1 MKTFLK
7 NYGLLCGMLI
17 LFVLIFA
24 FGGMYSRFM
33 TAQIEARESNNANAA
48 FLAMM
53 PGATD
58 VETFETDGVVVT
70 YQLVDG
76 RGTFDPSLVA
86 AYKVYQGSTEIGVI
100 YVVSSY
106 GKFASLVVAYAI
118 SLETDAVVS
127 VKIISNQETPT
138 PYFARI
144 DQTFLDQLSGK
155 AFDDLALGVDSVA
168 GSTYSSKGFE
178 IALLYAREQ
187 YAIDFGFVIPS
198 IVMTLN
204 SLTYNTD
211 PATFET
217 YPFLADVTYGDLNT
231 NIVVY
236 LNADYSYGALK
247 TGDAAPAEDVQSA
260 IQSRASASG
269 AVSAS
274 VYFVSYEV
282 ATRTLILRSKG
293 YGSEAI
299 EVTVVLNVALDGIDS
314 FVVDTNESYYEED
327 ENIVE
332 GSVESYYLNQY
343 IANGP
348 DAIDAISGATYTS
361 IAMQKLIDLLDL
373 FVASIGGGE

>member
-1 MKTFLK
+1 MKNFLK
-7 NYGLLCGMLI
+7 NYGLLSGLLA
-17 LFVLIFA
+17 LFVLIFT
-24 FGGMYSRFM
+24 FGGIYSRFM
-33 TAQIEARESNNANAA
+33 TAQIEERQANNANTE

-58 VETFETDGVVVT
+58 VETFETDGVAVT

-76 RGTFDPSLVA
+76 RGAFDPTLVA
-86 AYKVYQGSTEIGVI
+86 AYKVYQDSTEIGVI

-106 GKFASLVVAYAI
+106 GKFASLVIAYAI
-118 SLETDAVVS
+118 SLDTDSVVS
-127 VKIISNQETPT
+127 VRIISNIETPT

-144 DQTFLDQLSGK
+144 DQTFLDQLAGK
-155 AFDDLALGVDSVA
+155 SFSDLALGVDSAA

-187 YAIDFGFVIPS
+187 YASDYGFVIPS

-211 PATFET
+211 PATFEN

-236 LNADYSYGALK
+236 LNADFSYGDLK
-247 TGDAAPAEDVQSA
+247 TGATAPAADVQGA
-260 IQSRASASG
+260 IQSRAAASG

-293 YGSEAI
+293 YGEQAI

-327 ENIVE
+327 ESIVE
-332 GSVESYYLNQY
+332 GSVEAYYLNQY
-343 IANGP
+343 IAIGS
-348 DAIDAISGATYTS
+348 DGIDSISGATYTS
-361 IAMQKLIDLLDL
+361 TAMQKLIDLLDL